1 MKALKI
7 VGIVVVILLLI
18 AIALPFLINVNSFRP
33 KLESAL
39 TEALGREVK
48 VGNLSLSILSGTVS
62 AEDLSI
68 ADDSAFSKDPFIR
81 AKSLKVGVE
90 VMPLIFSKA
99 LHVTHITLDKPEIA
113 LLRDVAG
120 KWNFSSLGSKSEPAA
135 KPAPSAPSST
145 PDLSVSKLDVKDGRL
160 SVNRA
165 NSSIKPHVYDNVDIS
180 VRDFSPTS
188 QFPFTITANLPA
200 GGTTKLDGK
209 AGPINSTD
217 VAASPIEAQIKVKGL
232 DMTASGFV
240 DPSTGIAGVADFDGT
255 LNSDGKV
262 LRTSGTLKADKLKLS
277 VKGKPATEA
286 VTVKYATDFDL
297 KKQGGT
303 LSQGDVSL
311 GKALARLTGTYQ
323 SQGESTLLNMKLN
336 ADSMP
341 VDDLQ
346 TMLPAL
352 GIVLPSGSKLEG
364 GTLSVNLGIN
374 GPIDKLVIV
383 GPIRLTQTKLAG
395 FNLAS
400 KMSTISA
407 LTGMQGGSDTTI
419 QNLST
424 DARVAPEGVRTQNI
438 NLTVPALGSV
448 TGDGTISPAGALD
461 YKMKAN
467 VSGGAVG
474 GLTQL
479 AGMGGKG
486 GGAIPFFIQG
496 TTSDPHFVPD
506 VKGMVG
512 GQLGGLGGALGGL
525 TGGKSPAGN
534 SAVDALGGLL
544 GKRKS
549 SNDVLKMWAPAPTL
563 VRSRPNAAA
572 QARRSRPHVF
582 PKERSMAEKLPQS
595 FANHTRFDPPFHF
608 FVLPVFAITVIIAI
622 VHLVY
627 ASESARGLA
636 GCVLDCRRRRRYSRF
651 GSTL

>member
-18 AIALPFLINVNSFRP
+18 VIALPFLINVNSFRP

-39 TEALGREVK
+39 TEALGRQVK
-48 VGNLSLSILSGTVS
+48 VGNLSLSILSGSVS

-68 ADDSAFSKDPFIR
+68 ADDPAFSKDPFIR

-99 LHVTHITLDKPEIA
+99 LHVTDITLDKPEIA
-113 LLRDVAG
+113 LLRDAAG

-135 KPAPSAPSST
+135 KPAATGPSST

-165 NSSIKPHVYDNVDIS
+165 NSSIKPHVYDDVDIS

-188 QFPFTITANLPA
+188 QFPFKITANLPA
-200 GGTTKLDGK
+200 GGTAKLDGK

-217 VAASPIEAQIKVKGL
+217 VAASPIEAQITVKGL
-232 DMTASGFV
+232 DLTASGFV
-240 DPSTGIAGVADFDGT
+240 DPATGIAGVADFDGT

-262 LRTSGTLKADKLKLS
+262 LKTSGTLKADKLKLA
-277 VKGKPATEA
+277 VKGTPATQA

-297 KKQGGT
+297 QKQGGT
-303 LSQGDVSL
+303 LTQGDVSL
-311 GKALARLTGTYQ
+311 GKALAKLTGTYQ
-323 SQGESTLLNMKLN
+323 SQGESTILNMKLN
-336 ADSMP
+336 ADGMP

-364 GTLSVNLGIN
+364 GTLSVNVGIT
-374 GPIDKLVIV
+374 GPVDKLVIV
-383 GPIRLTQTKLAG
+383 GPIRLSQTKLAG

-400 KMSTISA
+400 KMSSISA
-407 LTGMQGGSDTTI
+407 LTGMQGGSDTSI

-438 NLTVPALGSV
+438 NLTVPALGTV

-461 YKMKAN
+461 YKMKAS

-486 GGAIPFFIQG
+486 GGIPFFIQG

-512 GQLGGLGGALGGL
+512 SQLKGGLGGALGGL
-525 TGGKSPAGN
+525 TGGKSSPAG
-534 SAVDALGGLL
+534 SAADALGGLF
-544 GKRKS
+544 GKK
-549 SNDVLKMWAPAPTL
+549 KK
-563 VRSRPNAAA
+563 
-572 QARRSRPHVF
+572 Q
-582 PKERSMAEKLPQS
+582 
-595 FANHTRFDPPFHF
+595 
-608 FVLPVFAITVIIAI
+608 
-622 VHLVY
+622 
-627 ASESARGLA
+627 
-636 GCVLDCRRRRRYSRF
+636 
-651 GSTL
+651 